1 MYRALENA
9 AITARNDIESLV
21 NILAFY
27 KTLYSQVLLVIEN
40 PTGYLRSHPVSKLFA
55 SVLDLEMVTIS
66 YCKFST
72 NELSFPRKNTDLWTN
87 SKALL
92 SKFKDGQFRCTPN
105 SPCQAQKKNKHIVSV
120 QDLSDRCS
128 KYPSTVCSLIAPM
141 LAADAVEATF
151 VKSEV

>member
-1 MYRALENA
+1 MQKLCRAMENA
-9 AITARNDIESLV
+9 AILARSDIESLV

-27 KTLYSQVLLVIEN
+27 KTLYSGVLLVIEN
-40 PTGYLRSHPVSKLFA
+40 PTGYLRSHPVSNLF
-55 SVLDLEMVTIS
+55 SLVLGLEMVTIS

-72 NELSFPRKNTDLWTN
+72 NDLYFPRKNTDLWTN
-87 SKALL
+87 SNALL
-92 SKFKDGQFRCTPN
+92 SKFKDGQFRCT
-105 SPCQAQKKNKHIVSV
+105 SGSLCRAQKKNKHIVSV

-151 VKSEV
+151 K